1 MSYYITGIQ
10 YFDRTSNYNPQG
22 AMLSVICDAVSDLP
36 TAATMQ
42 TDTGYT
48 PIIGTTAQVI
58 ADSST
63 YILNS
68 GGTWVL
74 QEGEIF
80 QNVYTKTETDTL
92 LAGKQDTLTIVN
104 SIAQGSTDVITAGG
118 AYDAVYY
125 IANNGFLPASA
136 DLNDAA
142 YQTPGRWYYTQ
153 GNASTF
159 DNRPNH
165 ANFIASIDGGNPAPG
180 MMEFIQVY
188 KSGNVMRGIQRIYIS
203 GVRYFMRGYQRNDG
217 TTPPTITWYG
227 WNVYEGTATGSLP

>member
-1 MSYYITGIQ
+1 MNYYITGIQ
-10 YFDRTSNYNPQG
+10 YFDRTSNFNPQG

-36 TAATMQ
+36 TAAQMQ

-48 PIIGTTAQVI
+48 AIIGTTAQVI

-63 YILNS
+63 YVLNS

-92 LAGKQDTLTIVN
+92 LAGKQDTLTITN
-104 SIAQGSTDVITAGG
+104 SIAQGSTDVITSGG

-136 DLNDAA
+136 DLND
-142 YQTPGRWYYTQ
+142 YYVPGRWYYTQ
-153 GNASTF
+153 SNAVTF
-159 DNRPNH
+159 LNRPNH
-165 ANFIASIDGGNPAPG
+165 ANFISGQSPAPG

-203 GVRYFMRGYQRNDG
+203 GVRYFMRGYQDNNG
-217 TTPPTITWYG
+217 TVTWYG
-227 WNVYEGTATGSLP
+227 WNVHEGTATGSLP

>member
-10 YFDRTSNYNPQG
+10 YFDRTSNFIPQG

-36 TAATMQ
+36 TAASMQ

-63 YILNS
+63 YVLNS
-68 GGTWVL
+68 SGTWVL

-92 LAGKQDTLTIVN
+92 LTGKQDTLTITN

-118 AYDAVYY
+118 VYDAVYY
-125 IANNGFLPASA
+125 IANNGFIQSGD
-136 DLNDAA
+136 DLNLAPYDA
-142 YQTPGRWYYTQ
+142 PGRWYYTQ
-153 GNASTF
+153 GIAVTLV
-159 DNRPNH
+159 NRPNH
-165 ANFIASIDGGNPAPG
+165 ANFISGQSPAPG
-180 MMEFIQVY
+180 MVEFIQVY

-203 GVRYFMRGYQRNDG
+203 GVRYFMRGYQNNNG
-217 TTPPTITWYG
+217 TITWYG
-227 WNVYEGTATGSLP
+227 WNVYEGTVTGSLP